1 MGEISCIDFFAL
13 SRACETLARWR
24 REGRR
29 AVPLSVNFSRLT
41 VGEKNFVERVVGI
54 VDRFGVPPELIEVEV
69 TESARERSGDLLSRV
84 AGDLQRRGFRV
95 AIDDFGVENANFS
108 LFVQFDFDVLKVDKS
123 IVWNLGT
130 EPRTLT
136 VLKGLVALCSDLG
149 IESVA
154 EGIETPEQ
162 LDALCSVGCTRAQG
176 YLVGR
181 PAPIEE
187 FEQKFLQG

>member
-1 MGEISCIDFFAL
+1 M
-13 SRACETLARWR
+13 
-24 REGRR
+24 
-29 AVPLSVNFSRLT
+29 
-41 VGEKNFVERVVGI
+41 
-54 VDRFGVPPELIEVEV
+54 
-69 TESARERSGDLLSRV
+69 
-84 AGDLQRRGFRV
+84 
-95 AIDDFGVENANFS
+95 
-108 LFVQFDFDVLKVDKS
+108 LKVDKS

-187 FEQKFLQG
+187 FEQTFLRA